1 MARATRA
8 AEGTAGAAAAVEFGP
23 LASIAGFTMRL
34 ANLLLFRDYYDHF
47 ASSPGALSLGA
58 ISVMTVIAANPG
70 IRQGAAAEALLIKR
84 SNMTKLVNRLE
95 RQGLVRRRASGR
107 DRRAVGL
114 YLTPLGRRRLGAL
127 LPAVA
132 AQDAESTMSLN
143 ARERR
148 VLVELLGK
156 LIKAMRSGAL
166 RRRRSGAQLVG
177 TSAGRR
183 PARPVA
189 PSRHESATGD
199 DPRVARRSQA
209 R

>member
-1 MARATRA
+1 MARRNKA
-8 AEGTAGAAAAVEFGP
+8 AESAPGDVAAVGFGP
-23 LASIAGFTMRL
+23 LANIAGFTMRL

-58 ISVMTVIAANPG
+58 ISVMAVIAANPG

-114 YLTPLGRRRLGAL
+114 YLTAAGRRRLAML

-132 AQDAESTMSLN
+132 EQDAQSTASLS

-156 LIKAMRSGAL
+156 LVKAKRGGA
-166 RRRRSGAQLVG
+166 
-177 TSAGRR
+177 
-183 PARPVA
+183 
-189 PSRHESATGD
+189 
-199 DPRVARRSQA
+199 
-209 R
+209 